1 MDYTISDDGAA
12 GAEGAALA
20 SLAPPPPPP
29 PPPAAAGAGEDM
41 DSRIERSEA
50 RAERSRKRGSLG
62 MELVRAHVGA
72 CVHACW
78 VLRMLDVLVL
88 DVRVVGGWIV

>member
-20 SLAPPPPPP
+20 SPP

-41 DSRIERSEA
+41 DSRIKRSEA

-62 MELVRAHVGA
+62 VELVRAHVGA

-88 DVRVVGGWIV
+88 NVRVVGGWIV